1 VIGRRMGWPL
11 VIIVDK
17 IEWEKERG
25 RNKLGLLCLMFGD
38 GRRKL
43 ARRTNLELSSMEM
56 CRIKRGK
63 KRMEV
68 SGSFKGDH
76 RLIRLTT
83 IPRELN

>member
-1 VIGRRMGWPL
+1 
-11 VIIVDK
+11 
-17 IEWEKERG
+17 
-25 RNKLGLLCLMFGD
+25 MFGD

-76 RLIRLTT
+76 RLIRMTT